1 MAIEVGDAVLKALID
16 TSHLDGEFQRV
27 GSEAEKGL
35 EPATDALDEVQE
47 GFKDAA
53 KEGNKA
59 ADEIAS
65 AGKRSAAS
73 LREAKGEAALL
84 GEEFGIHLP
93 RHVRTFIAEIPGVG
107 AALSA
112 AFAATAI
119 LFVVQALDQA
129 TKKLADWIFQVK
141 DNTEANK
148 EWNKSVGDA
157 DARMKAATHSLAD
170 YGKSAD
176 DLARENITNLVA
188 AMNQHNAAA
197 EQARFDLSYLTAGT
211 AQYNEAQ
218 RVYVTETKLA
228 AAATDEHALAVK
240 RLLDQEKDEAREK
253 ALQNLKT
260 EIALRKELGN
270 VMVDWQ
276 RVINGLDKDNADEE
290 RYQISLKALRDLAV
304 AEQKYGKDSADGV
317 RKINAEIETLQSQH
331 ALRMAEELKKETTEL
346 DKNLAE
352 MQKLVVERGGVD
364 VVLPKNVQQL
374 LQFSAAAKELGIT
387 LDTDLNAKMALA
399 KKTLQEYT
407 DAGGKDVYVINSLK
421 EALAKLERQYADFP
435 SQEKYLKNQLAEAKA
450 NHEST
455 VEIEKNIVQLIKQE
469 KALGVA
475 PGIIGKTNTAMDELR
490 KTTGDAASE
499 MGTAFSQAFTA
510 MLRGTESFGE
520 AMEKATFKMLGSMAQ
535 QWATYYMALAVG
547 NAFTDPAAAAEELAA
562 AVALEALAGTLNSM
576 GGSGGGGASGTA
588 GTAYGSGKNNYQYGS
603 SVSDTTSQAGSG
615 RRAVGVQGFAEGGLV
630 SAPTLAMIGEGGGR
644 EAAIPLDNPD
654 AMDAIGKA
662 VSDAMAAHGGG
673 GTHFHI
679 NVKGMISPDNLSKVC
694 SQISKKVGRGQATLN
709 SSSTFKVTRRGA

>member
-1 MAIEVGDAVLKALID
+1 LD

-35 EPATDALDEVQE
+35 EPATDALDDVQQ

-59 ADEIAS
+59 ADEMVDAGRRSSAS
-65 AGKRSAAS
+65 M
-73 LREAKGEAALL
+73 REARGEAALL

-93 RHVRTFIAEIPGVG
+93 RHVRSFIADLPGVG
-107 AALSA
+107 EALSA
-112 AFAATAI
+112 AFAATAVI
-119 LFVVQALDQA
+119 FVVQALDQA
-129 TKKLADWIFQVK
+129 TKKLADWIYKVK

-148 EWNKSVGDA
+148 EWNRTIGDA
-157 DARMKAATHSLAD
+157 DAKMKAAAHSLDD

-176 DLARENITNLVA
+176 DLARENITNLVN
-188 AMNQHNAAA
+188 AMNQHNEAAQ
-197 EQARFDLSYLTAGT
+197 QARFELSYLTAGT

-218 RVYVTETKLA
+218 RVFVTETKLA

-240 RLLDQEKDEAREK
+240 RLLDQEKDEARDK
-253 ALQNLKT
+253 ALANLKT
-260 EIALRKELGN
+260 EIELRKQLAN
-270 VMVDWQ
+270 AMVDFQ
-276 RVINGLDKDNADEE
+276 QVVNGVDKENADEE
-290 RYQISLKALRDLAV
+290 KYQISLKALQALAV
-304 AEQKYGKDSADGV
+304 AEQKYGKDSVDEV
-317 RKINAEIETLQSQH
+317 RKINAQIETLQAEH
-331 ALRMAEELKKETTEL
+331 ALKMAEELKKQTTEL

-374 LQFSAAAKELGIT
+374 LQFRAAAKELGIT

-450 NHEST
+450 NHQST
-455 VEIEKNIVQLIKQE
+455 VEIEKNIVALIKQE

-475 PGIIGKTNTAMDELR
+475 PGIIGKTNTAMDELK
-490 KTTGDAASE
+490 KTTGDAATE

-535 QWATYYMALAVG
+535 QWATYYLALAVG

-562 AVALEALAGTLNSM
+562 AVALEALAGTLNAM
-576 GGSGGGGASGTA
+576 GSGGGGASGTA

-603 SVSDTTSQAGSG
+603 SVSDTTSLASSG
-615 RRAVGVQGFAEGGLV
+615 RSAVGVQGFAEGGLV
-630 SAPTLAMIGEGGGR
+630 SQPTLAMIGEGGGR
-644 EAAIPLDNPD
+644 EAALPLDNPD

-673 GTHFHI
+673 GTHFHV
-679 NVKGMISPDNLSKVC
+679 NVNGMISDDNLTKVM
-694 SQISKKVGRGQATLN
+694 KKM
-709 SSSTFKVTRRGA
+709 SDKVTRKGGTLQASHSFKITKRGG